1 MEYKEIQKLLEIQY
15 LKGRLDELYK
25 GFVPHNNSTS
35 SRTVDSRISKYE
47 DKLKSIDEIAYHLY
61 IVERTNI
68 QFSKRKQDKL
78 MINLLEDTLECL
90 EPVHSHLNSQFQLK
104 LMPEEL
110 QVRILEQLNNLKN

>member
-25 GFVPHNNSTS
+25 GFVPHNNSTR
-35 SRTVDSRISKYE
+35 SRIVDSRISKYE

-90 EPVHSHLNSQFQLK
+90 EPVHRKGFK
-104 LMPEEL
+104 LLPPSEL